1 MILLQTNWNLL
12 IPVLIIA
19 AIVIFLIFRM
29 YKMRHLLTAGLGP
42 ETSEYTKELTDQNF
56 AAVIKKGVTLVDFWA
71 PWCSPCRIQGPIVND
86 LANEIK
92 NKAQICK
99 MDVDKNQNTARK
111 YGIRSIPTILIFKDG
126 NIVKQLVGVKTKSQ
140 LLKELEPFIQ

>member
-19 AIVIFLIFRM
+19 AIVVFLIFRM

-56 AAVIKKGVTLVDFWA
+56 EAVIKKGVTLVDFWA

-86 LANEIK
+86 LANELK
-92 NKAQICK
+92 EKAQICK
-99 MDVDKNQNTARK
+99 MDVDKNQKTAAK
-111 YGIRSIPTILIFKDG
+111 FGIRSIPTILIFKNG
-126 NIVKQLVGVKTKSQ
+126 KMVKQLVGVKPKNI
-140 LLKELEPFIQ
+140 LLRELEPFMN